1 MYLIYGAR
9 ATNIIRIWGEVM
21 SISEIIMYNPWWNNS
36 IDTGTLV
43 KDLTEQYENANF
55 KRDYS
60 NLFDLSSNALYTLR
74 GMRQIGKSTAL
85 KVTIARLLKKKIP
98 RKSIMFLPSDT
109 VANFKELR
117 EVLVEYLNYARKYK
131 KRYIFIDEISYVKDW
146 QRAIKELRDNTVLR
160 NDLMLLSGSSAL
172 DIKRGAERMPGRRG
186 NVIEPDKVLLPVTFR
201 EYLEI
206 TGFKNLPS
214 FSLNELLTLD
224 EKHTFDFKILENEI
238 NSIFDSFLLSGGIPV
253 VIEKTIQD
261 ESPEQLVNVF
271 WDIMVGDIE
280 KVGLNRITFRK
291 IIKYLANR
299 IGSRL
304 SWNSIGS
311 EIELDTKTVQ
321 RYLEAIASN
330 YLGFVIYFL
339 DKNKRTIK
347 PLKQKKIYLWDS
359 FLNTVIQKKLGVST
373 EIPELVEQ
381 LVGKELLIR
390 YESNLSEGCYMLEN
404 VCFWYSQT
412 GNEVDYLARNIPI
425 EVKYKNNVSKKDAIT
440 ITKAFGKGILLTK
453 KTLDLSSSV
462 KSIPVHLFLAV
473 LSID

>member
-1 MYLIYGAR
+1 
-9 ATNIIRIWGEVM
+9 M

-36 IDTGTLV
+36 IDTAVLV

-85 KVTIARLLKKKIP
+85 KVTIAKLLKKNVP

-117 EVLVEYLNYARKYK
+117 EILIEYLNYAKEYK

-160 NDLMLLSGSSAL
+160 NDFMLLSGSSAL

-214 FSLNELLTLD
+214 FSLDELLTLD

-238 NSIFDSFLLSGGIPV
+238 NSIFNSFLLSSGIPV

-261 ESPEQLVNVF
+261 ESPEQLVDVF

-339 DKNKRTIK
+339 DKNKHTIK

-373 EIPELVEQ
+373 KIPELVEQ

-390 YESNLSEGCYMLEN
+390 YENNLSEGCYMLEN
-404 VCFWYSQT
+404 VGFWYSHT
-412 GNEVDYLARNIPI
+412 GNEVDYLPRNIPI
-425 EVKYKNNVSKKDAIT
+425 EVKYKNNVSKGDAIT

-453 KTLDLSSSV
+453 KTIDLSSPI
-462 KSIPVHLFLAV
+462 KRIPVFLFLAV
-473 LSID
+473 LSIS